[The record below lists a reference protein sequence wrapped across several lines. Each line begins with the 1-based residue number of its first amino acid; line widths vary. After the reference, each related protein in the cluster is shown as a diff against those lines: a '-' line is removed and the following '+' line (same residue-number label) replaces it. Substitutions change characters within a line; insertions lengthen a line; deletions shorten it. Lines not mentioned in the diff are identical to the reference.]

1 MEHRDI
7 LYTGFRVSTDTRV
20 RHVYNSSTKRNY
32 EARNAFSLWSSCLK
46 ISATLKY
53 LPRRHRGQT
62 STLVPEYIRR
72 FSFLLV
78 PQRQFHP
85 RDTKDGL

>member
-1 MEHRDI
+1 MEHCDI
-7 LYTGFRVSTDTRV
+7 LCTGFPVSTDTRV
-20 RHVYNSSTKRNY
+20 RHVYNSLTKRNY
-32 EARNAFSLWSSCLK
+32 EAGDASSVRLSCLK

-62 STLVPEYIRR
+62 STLVPKYPTL
-72 FSFLLV
+72 FSPLLV

-85 RDTKDGL
+85 RDTTDEL